1 MKIRAGLMVV
11 AMLAATAGNNR
22 RRAKLGSGTYKAK
35 CQSCHGAEGTPNP
48 GIAKM
53 MGVKPVSDPSVKSLS
68 EATMIADTTN
78 GKGKMPAFKGKLTDA
93 QIKDSVAYFRPS
105 PSKSTGLGKARRSAR
120 PKLSRR
126 DRRSKNLDRASLC
139 QVVPAT
145 ISIAE
150 PTAVN
155 ASRRH

>member
-11 AMLAATAGNNR
+11 TMLAAAATTTAF
-22 RRAKLGSGTYKAK
+22 AQSSGADIYKAK

-78 GKGKMPAFKGKLTDA
+78 GKGKMPAFKGKITDA
-93 QIKDSVAYFRPS
+93 QIKDSVEYFR
-105 PSKSTGLGKARRSAR
+105 
-120 PKLSRR
+120 
-126 DRRSKNLDRASLC
+126 SL
-139 QVVPAT
+139 AK
-145 ISIAE
+145 
-150 PTAVN
+150 
-155 ASRRH
+155 